1 LHVADLVQRLAE
13 RIEMPGSLHIG
24 RLPPERWA
32 DTAVLEPAP
41 GGMGVWARACGRP
54 LGLGW
59 RLLSVVESL
68 LFRKVGNSLFWRTA
82 CFPSSNGFL
91 NGAAVARMYGA
102 LANNGSV
109 EAPDGSALRMLRQ
122 ETVDELREML
132 ADRARWL
139 PRESGQ
145 SSESRVSGGFSPWWN
160 ERLHGSNAPRCF
172 GHNGMNGCAAY
183 ADPDAGLA
191 LVVLKNVYDPQL
203 AYDGPGDDVAELFA
217 AVRAEVVEGG
227 E

>member
-1 LHVADLVQRLAE
+1 MASASLCRRASSSLA
-13 RIEMPGSLHIG
+13 PGASIAAG
-24 RLPPERWA
+24 T
-32 DTAVLEPAP
+32 DTRAGNCPTGSTPSEPAH
-41 GGMGVWARACGRP
+41 
-54 LGLGW
+54 
-59 RLLSVVESL
+59 
-68 LFRKVGNSLFWRTA
+68 T
-82 CFPSSNGFL
+82 
-91 NGAAVARMYGA
+91 
-102 LANNGSV
+102 
-109 EAPDGSALRMLRQ
+109 
-122 ETVDELREML
+122 
-132 ADRARWL
+132 
-139 PRESGQ
+139 SG
-145 SSESRVSGGFSPWWN
+145 SGGFSPWWN